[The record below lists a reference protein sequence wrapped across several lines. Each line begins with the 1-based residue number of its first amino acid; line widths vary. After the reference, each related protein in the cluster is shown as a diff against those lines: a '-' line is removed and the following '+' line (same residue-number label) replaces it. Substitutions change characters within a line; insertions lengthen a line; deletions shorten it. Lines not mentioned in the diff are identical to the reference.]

1 MRSSILRFVLPGL
14 VLTAVSVNVLVA
26 PVFAQK
32 AATSIGVKIGYFN
45 SNLVKMSDPQ
55 EANSESLK
63 NQAEEQLKHDLDEGN
78 KKLQKLRDEKK
89 SDEEIKKTVEQ
100 LQIEI
105 RAKQQ
110 ALAQLVQNNN
120 QMAQDRVRQAANAV
134 AKERGLDIIIDGA
147 GVYSG
152 GQKIL
157 DNGVEVTEDV
167 VHKLNP
173 NAPTKAASK

>member
-14 VLTAVSVNVLVA
+14 LSMVFGANALTA

-32 AATSIGVKIGYFN
+32 AATSVSVKIGYFN

-55 EANSESLK
+55 EASSESLK

-78 KKLQKLRDEKK
+78 KKLQKLKDEKK

-134 AKERGLDIIIDGA
+134 AKEHGLDIIIDGA